1 MPSSI
6 KPESPLTLEE
16 VLLLWG
22 YEVHFKDENVCSLVP
37 KDKNSKGRPI
47 SISQQPGPNGLS
59 VQIIEHALFEARL
72 DSFQY
77 LQLLSLVKT
86 QQKARQAA
94 QTSNL

>member
-6 KPESPLTLEE
+6 KPESPLILEE
-16 VLLLWG
+16 ILLLWG
-22 YEVHFKDENVCSLVP
+22 YEVYFKDDNVCSLVP

-47 SISQQPGPNGLS
+47 SISQKPGPNGLS

-77 LQLLSLVKT
+77 LKLLEKVRA
-86 QQKARQAA
+86 QQNARQAG
-94 QTSNL
+94 QTKNL